1 MQANNQWIFILVT
14 TKKIIMILK
23 NLLYILIVLLFSFCG
38 KFSFDDKF
46 KLKRENYY
54 GNQLKLSGYYYNGDS
69 LRIHESYFLFQN
81 GIVLVGNGSDQNV
94 NSSFAFLESQF
105 TSQQWKE
112 EIKSKKKY
120 WGTFQLVGNLIKL
133 ERYYSSDGQN
143 KSYIFEGEITN
154 DTTFIF
160 NKSSRSNGKEKS
172 NENKVFHF
180 KIFKT
185 KPDSTN
191 KFIK

>member
-1 MQANNQWIFILVT
+1 MT

-23 NLLYILIVLLFSFCG
+23 NLLYTLIVLLFSFCG

-46 KLKRENYY
+46 KLKRENYN
-54 GNQLKLSGYYYNGDS
+54 GSQLKLSGYYYNGDS
-69 LRIHESYFLFQN
+69 ITIHESYFLFQN
-81 GIVLVGNGSDQNV
+81 GIVLIGNGSDRNV
-94 NSSFAFLESQF
+94 NSSFSFLESQF

-120 WGTFQLVGNLIKL
+120 WGTFHLEGNLIKL
-133 ERYYSSDGQN
+133 ERYYSSDGKH
-143 KSYIFEGEITN
+143 KSYIFEGEIIN
-154 DTTFIF
+154 DTSFTF

-172 NENKVFHF
+172 NENRVFHYKLF
-180 KIFKT
+180 KA

-191 KFIK
+191 KYIK